1 MRRLHLSVSRSRL
14 ARDERGMFLI
24 VAGVGLVAFMAA
36 TMLALDVGMFMS
48 ARTQAQNA
56 ADAGALAGATALYY
70 DDYDDRSAG
79 GPAVQNAI
87 AAATSDPNSVMNT
100 KAYVGPGDV
109 TFPTIDRVRVVVH
122 RTGAHGNPLRPFIAP
137 LFGIDEVDLRAEATA
152 EAQPA
157 NAMTCVKPFT
167 IPDKWEEKQTP
178 PWDPNDTFDVLD
190 KHGNPLPN
198 PDVYRDPYHARP
210 TGYSKDDFG
219 TRVVIKAANGNN
231 LYPSFYFPYSMG
243 GITGSDYYRENIA
256 GCNDLM
262 MGYKE
267 PLMAEP
273 GNQVGPTQ
281 QGVQDL
287 IAQDPHAR
295 WDPVEGKVISQ
306 YSPSPRVAPIPVFD
320 PMFYETGK
328 QNGRNADL
336 LAMNYIGIFIERMQG
351 NDVIAV
357 VVPIAGVLDGDR
369 GPAPAGAVPK
379 AIVLVK

>member
-178 PWDPNDTFDVLD
+178 PWDPNDTFDMVD
-190 KHGNPLPN
+190 NKGKPLAT
-198 PDVYRDPYHARP
+198 PDVYRDAFDPRP
-210 TGYSKDDFG
+210 TGYSRADFG

-231 LYPSFYFPYSMG
+231 IYPSFYFPYAMNGVSG
-243 GITGSDYYRENIA
+243 GDEYRWNIA
-256 GCNDLM
+256 NCNTTM
-262 MGYKE
+262 MDYDDQ
-267 PLMAEP
+267 LMAEP
-273 GNQVGPTQ
+273 GNMTGPTK
-281 QGVQDL
+281 QGVLDL
-287 IAQDPHAR
+287 IAQDPTAY
-295 WDPVEGKVISQ
+295 WDPTKQKVV
-306 YSPSPRVAPIPVFD
+306 SPNGASPRVAPIPVFD
-320 PMFYETGK
+320 PVYYDTGK

-336 LAMNYIGIFIERMQG
+336 KVANYIGIFVEKMQG
-351 NDVIAV
+351 NDVVGVI
-357 VVPIAGVLDGDR
+357 VPVPGVLSGGA